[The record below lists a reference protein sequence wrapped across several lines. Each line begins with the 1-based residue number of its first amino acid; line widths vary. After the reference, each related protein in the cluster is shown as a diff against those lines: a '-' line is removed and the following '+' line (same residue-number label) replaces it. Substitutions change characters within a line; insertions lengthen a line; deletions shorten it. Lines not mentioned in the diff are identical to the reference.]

1 VVTTLAVTSQPTLL
15 RSHDGVSSSP
25 GPLAVYNPIRAV
37 TGLTPS
43 ANHRQ
48 LLLYVSS
55 SKDYE

>member
-1 VVTTLAVTSQPTLL
+1 
-15 RSHDGVSSSP
+15 
-25 GPLAVYNPIRAV
+25 LAVYNPIRAV